1 MNKLAGLALLGTLI
15 TLTGCEDAK
24 EVKEET
30 KEKSAQMQ
38 EKLGDAWNE
47 VKETTH
53 DLKNDESLNELLQQ
67 SKAMSLDMYDD
78 GKEIAIDAWIKSKEA
93 AGELTEKTKQKAQEI
108 ADEIEQAREEHS
120 KGE

>member
-1 MNKLAGLALLGTLI
+1 
-15 TLTGCEDAK
+15 
-24 EVKEET
+24 
-30 KEKSAQMQ
+30 MQ

-47 VKETTH
+47 VKETKH

-67 SKAMSLDMYDD
+67 SKAMGLDIYDD